1 MVLVVKN
8 LPAEAG
14 DKRDVGLILGSGG
27 SPGDGN
33 GYPLHYSCLENPMD
47 RGAWQATV
55 HEVTDSDM
63 TESLTLSFS
72 LFNGLKGYN
81 IFSQNLEVR
90 SLTWILLY

>member
-1 MVLVVKN
+1 
-8 LPAEAG
+8 
-14 DKRDVGLILGSGG
+14 
-27 SPGDGN
+27 
-33 GYPLHYSCLENPMD
+33 MD